1 MKDSFQS
8 VLKSRNQGAGRAGTS
23 PTRCVRVAFIL
34 LDQFSLTSFSTAL
47 DALNT
52 GAAFEQ
58 GACYQISTWSP
69 TGGAIR
75 SDVGVVIDTQ
85 RLPLSREHNQ
95 VLVVVGGHRVRL
107 APDSQLSK
115 VLRRA
120 AIERTVICGL
130 WNAAF
135 HLAQAGLL
143 ESQACVCHPDSFAP
157 IKEYHPSLDLAGSG
171 HALSGRVGTSA
182 EPGAVLELMLAV
194 MKRCALG
201 HAPVFEDEIKRLH
214 QPERHQ
220 QDSPVISRPGGK
232 RLPKPL
238 SVALSMMEENIEEP
252 LDIDLIAD
260 QVGVSRR
267 QLERRFSR
275 YLNAPPLRYYL
286 ELRLTRARQLIVHSN
301 RSLTDVALATGFVSY
316 PHFHRR
322 FKDLFGLPP
331 MEFRTTYDSR
341 SSHQP
346 AFQAQPTG

>member
-8 VLKSRNQGAGRAGTS
+8 VLKSRNQVFGVGGTPAS
-23 PTRCVRVAFIL
+23 RCVRVAFIL

-52 GAAFEQ
+52 GTALEQ
-58 GACYQISTWSP
+58 GVDYQISTWSL
-69 TGGAIR
+69 TGGAIC
-75 SDVGVVIDTQ
+75 SDVGVTVDTQ
-85 RLPLSREHNQ
+85 RLPLVRVQHHML
-95 VLVVVGGHRVRL
+95 VLVGGHRVRL
-107 APDSQLSK
+107 APNAVLSK

-120 AIERTVICGL
+120 ALERTMMCGL

-143 ESQACVCHPDSFAP
+143 ENRAGVCHPDSLAP
-157 IKEYHPSLDLAGSG
+157 IKEYHPSLDLGGSG

-182 EPGAVLELMLAV
+182 EPGAVLDLMLAV

-201 HAPVFEDEIKRLH
+201 HTPVFEDEIKRLH

-220 QDSPVISRPGGK
+220 QDLPAISRPSGK
-232 RLPKPL
+232 CLPKPL

-252 LDIDLIAD
+252 LDIELIAD

-275 YLNAPPLRYYL
+275 HLNAPPLRYYL

-331 MEFRTTYDSR
+331 MEFRTTYDSHL
-341 SSHQP
+341 SHHS
-346 AFQAQPTG
+346 AFQAQPST